1 MLQQIR
7 SQIMIKP
14 NIIVMI
20 GIYSEE
26 TLKQHQQESI
36 VVRMQETYNSPVRY
50 PKMCIRAEGL

>member
-1 MLQQIR
+1 
-7 SQIMIKP
+7 MIKP